1 MDDETLSLIDIFS
14 TEEIQKEL
22 NGSKRNI
29 GIYERIATELSNVG
43 FKRTAYQCRE
53 KIKRLRKEYHQ
64 VMYCIENNITPKKPM
79 KYFELVDKLFNQDS
93 TVQSS
98 NIDLNILSSDH
109 EDEIHFTF
117 NHDQESDASNS
128 GTVKESLAPNI
139 LQLPSCSPLHSR
151 SSNSLVNFEEKTQDS
166 FSNSHNNSED
176 TLLNGI
182 PNYDLSDQGNE
193 CSLLLLLV

>member
-29 GIYERIATELSNVG
+29 GIYERIATELSDVG

-64 VMYCIENNITPKKPM
+64 IKYCIENNITPKKPM

-98 NIDLNILSSDH
+98 NIDLNILSSDQ

-117 NHDQESDASNS
+117 NHEQESDASNS
-128 GTVKESLAPNI
+128 CTVKEPFAANL
-139 LQLPSCSPLHSR
+139 LQLPSCSPSR
-151 SSNSLVNFEEKTQDS
+151 SKSSNSPLNFEDKTQDS
-166 FSNSHNNSED
+166 FSISQNNSED

-182 PNYDLSDQGNE
+182 PSYNLSDQGNFG
-193 CSLLLLLV
+193 